1 MSPRKCESSGI
12 RWLKAST
19 ICMLIGGMP
28 TLLSRCCID
37 VLVKLYPK
45 DIKSLFAIFVLQLA
59 MDHWYVAGMIFGAL
73 YQPLQCLHI
82 ASMIRGSLIT
92 SFLLLH
98 MFPCVGTLISI
109 EIRWTT
115 KSMVIHAN
123 LNNENLKC
131 LGILT
136 KLDRSYSNFQVTS
149 STNIL
154 DQDL

>member
-1 MSPRKCESSGI
+1 
-12 RWLKAST
+12 
-19 ICMLIGGMP
+19 MLLAP
-28 TLLSRCCID
+28 TLSSHCFYA
-37 VLVKLYPK
+37 KGFPY
-45 DIKSLFAIFVLQLA
+45 
-59 MDHWYVAGMIFGAL
+59 
-73 YQPLQCLHI
+73 
-82 ASMIRGSLIT
+82 